1 MNIPLIVCIVLI
13 CLGAISLTL
22 FLLEKIRK
30 YSVKATMIKA
40 VTSLFFIAVSAVS
53 LYIKGQHY
61 LTLFVTLGL
70 FLGLLGD
77 IWLDF
82 KYVFKEHEKTFTY
95 AGFLMFLFGHAF
107 YISGMFLEFYKGQN
121 PLYII
126 LPLVGGALISV
137 MNLFIAKPMK
147 LDYSGYKAISIA
159 YGFFLFS
166 MTLSALSLSIM
177 LGFTS
182 TTLIMMFIGGLLF
195 TVSDLILS
203 GTYFGKGKERPVD
216 IITNS
221 VTYYAAQFVIALAMF
236 FI

>member
-13 CLGAISLTL
+13 CLGAVSLTL

>member
-13 CLGAISLTL
+13 CLGAVSLTL

-95 AGFLMFLFGHAF
+95 AGFLMFLVGHAF